1 MLSLKCFFLKCVLNG
16 LLISFPILDVVRF
29 DILASI
35 LGERRSSPLEFT
47 CSALFTLLKIN
58 EWYKFELDS
67 LQ

>member
-1 MLSLKCFFLKCVLNG
+1 LNG

-29 DILASI
+29 DIFASI